1 MEEVPGLPPLVL
13 FADVEVVVG
22 SPGAEDNLVAVERIP
37 VGVVGTPAEVEGTPA
52 EAEGTLVEAEGTLV
66 EVVRNLVEVVG
77 TLAEV
82 GGNPVGAVDNLVRW
96 DPF

>member
-22 SPGAEDNLVAVERIP
+22 SPGAEDNLVAVERTP

-52 EAEGTLVEAEGTLV
+52 EAEGTLV

>member
-1 MEEVPGLPPLVL
+1 MPPVVQSVVVEEVPGLPPLVL

-22 SPGAEDNLVAVERIP
+22 SPGAEDNLVAVERTL
-37 VGVVGTPAEVEGTPA
+37 VGVV
-52 EAEGTLVEAEGTLV
+52 GTLVEAEGTLV